1 MRKALIWC
9 TSILAAV
16 CLLLFG
22 AGWYM
27 TDYSLKPKLKAV
39 TDAEYV
45 LRMERTYPGLG
56 IWIDSLRTAGILRD
70 TMIQNP
76 AGRRLRAFYAAADNA
91 AGTVVL
97 SHGYT
102 DGAIGMMMLAREYRD
117 SLNFN
122 IMVPDH
128 EYHGLSEGP
137 ATNMGWKDRLNLEL
151 WIDMADAMWPGKAII
166 LHGISM
172 GAATV
177 MMCSGDELPQ
187 SVRGVV
193 EDCGYT
199 SVWDE
204 FSCQL
209 KEQFGLPPF
218 PVLHFSSLVCRLR
231 FGWGF
236 MEASAIRQVEKS
248 TLPMLFLHGDEDTF
262 VPFPMVYQLYEAKK
276 QGEKSLYVSEGTAH
290 AKAYQANPREYMDHV
305 KAFVLPLVSEK

>member
-22 AGWYM
+22 VGWYM
-27 TDYSLKPKLKAV
+27 TDYSLKPALKAKI
-39 TDAEYV
+39 DSEYV
-45 LRMERTYPGLG
+45 LRMDKTYPGLG
-56 IWIDSLRTAGILRD
+56 NWIDSLRTAGILRD

-76 AGRRLRAFYAAADNA
+76 AGRRLRAFYAATDNA

-117 SLNFN
+117 GLNFN

-137 ATNMGWKDRLNLEL
+137 AVNMGWKDRLNLEL
-151 WIDMADAMWPGKAII
+151 WIDMADSMWPGKAII

-177 MMCSGDELPQ
+177 MMCSGDELPE
-187 SVRGVV
+187 SVRGIV

-204 FSCQL
+204 FAGQL
-209 KEQFGLPPF
+209 KEQFGLPTF
-218 PVLHFSSLVCRLR
+218 PILNFSSFVCRLR
-231 FGWGF
+231 YGWGF
-236 MEASAIRQVEKS
+236 KEASALRQVEKS
-248 TLPMLFLHGDEDTF
+248 TLPMLFIHGDQDTF
-262 VPFPMVYQLYEAKK
+262 VPFHMVHELYDAKK
-276 QGEKSLYVSEGTAH
+276 QGEKILYVSEGSVH
-290 AKAYQANPREYMDHV
+290 ARSYLAKPREYMEQV
-305 KAFVLPLVSEK
+305 RNFVLPLVSEQ